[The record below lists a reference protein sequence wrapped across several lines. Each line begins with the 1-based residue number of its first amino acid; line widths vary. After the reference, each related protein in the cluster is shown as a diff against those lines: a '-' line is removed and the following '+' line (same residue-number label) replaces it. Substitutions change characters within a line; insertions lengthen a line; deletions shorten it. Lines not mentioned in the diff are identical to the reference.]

1 LSATW
6 WIAPAAVLACS
17 SSGGEPPTLAPRP
30 ATDSGAQASAAAVRE
45 PRADAVA
52 APPPAPPRE
61 EPVETARA
69 HFENGRA
76 AYREGRLKDA
86 LVELQRAYA
95 LAPSAELAYDLG
107 RVCERLGEADLAIA
121 YFSTYRSDAD
131 LPAADR
137 ADVDRRIE
145 ALRAL
150 HLRQRSPLLQ
160 PPPSSA
166 ALDAEARAFFMRGIK
181 LFGQGHY
188 AAALAAFEA
197 AYGTAAP
204 AELAY
209 DMALTAERLG
219 RLADAIDYYRE
230 YLRKAQGARDAAKV
244 QAHIEA
250 LERQTL
256 PPQPP

>member
-1 LSATW
+1 VRAAAIAARAWPIALGVLLACGAAAEPAALSERTATNPGSTQRGASS
-6 WIAPAAVLACS
+6 APARPAS
-17 SSGGEPPTLAPRP
+17 HPRP
-30 ATDSGAQASAAAVRE
+30 VVHARRD
-45 PRADAVA
+45 
-52 APPPAPPRE
+52 
-61 EPVETARA
+61 PVDEARA
-69 HFENGRA
+69 HFERGHA

-86 LVELQRAYA
+86 LLELQRAYA

-121 YFSTYRSDAD
+121 YFSTYRDEPG
-131 LPAADR
+131 LPPAER
-137 ADVDRRIE
+137 AGVEQRID

-150 HLRQRSPLLQ
+150 HARQRSPLLQ

-166 ALDAEARAFFMRGIK
+166 ALNAEARAFFMRGIK

-197 AYGTAAP
+197 AHGNAAP
-204 AELAY
+204 PELAY

-219 RLADAIDYYRE
+219 RLSDAIDYYRE
-230 YLRKAQGARDAAKV
+230 YLRNAVAAPDAARV

-256 PPQPP
+256 P